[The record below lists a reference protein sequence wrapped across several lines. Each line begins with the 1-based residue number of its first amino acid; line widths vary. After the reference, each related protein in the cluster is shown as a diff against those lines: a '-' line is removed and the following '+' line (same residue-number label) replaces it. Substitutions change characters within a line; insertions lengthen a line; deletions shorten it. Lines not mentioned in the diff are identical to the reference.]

1 MAEVVVYR
9 CTKCGAKLYQ
19 SDAFKVGKTGNWAF
33 ICEECLQGYD
43 ILQGRPERVSD
54 EELVM
59 VKK

>member
-1 MAEVVVYR
+1 MRSQA
-9 CTKCGAKLYQ
+9 YQ

-43 ILQGRPERVSD
+43 ILEGRPERVSD
-54 EELVM
+54 EELVI